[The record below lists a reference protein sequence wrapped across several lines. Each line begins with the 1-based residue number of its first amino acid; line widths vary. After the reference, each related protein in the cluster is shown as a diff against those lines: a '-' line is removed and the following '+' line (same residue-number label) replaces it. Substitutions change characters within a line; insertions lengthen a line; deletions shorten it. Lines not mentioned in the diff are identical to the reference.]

1 MISKELFI
9 KFLSQY
15 QRFDQAYERID
26 EALMGKKYHSNLYD
40 SDWYDAVG
48 NMLDLFLESHFTDN
62 GQDLI
67 NAYLFEDCREFW
79 VNKDKTLFEDEKEE
93 YYEFNSL
100 EELYDVMLKFKND
113 YFLNV

>member
-1 MISKELFI
+1 MITKELFK
-9 KFLSQY
+9 KFISNY
-15 QRFDQAYERID
+15 NTFDKGIRRID
-26 EALMGKKYHSNLYD
+26 EAISGPHNYCALFEV
-40 SDWYDAVG
+40 DWCDAVSR
-48 NMLDLFLESHFTDN
+48 MLDCFLESHFTDD

-79 VNKDKTLFEDEKEE
+79 INKDKTLFEDEKEE
-93 YYEFNSL
+93 HYEFNSF

>member
-15 QRFDQAYERID
+15 QRFNIAFERIE
-26 EALMGKKYHSNLYD
+26 EALMGKKYSSNLYE

-48 NMLDLFLESHFTDN
+48 YMLDIFLQSHFTEY
-62 GQDLI
+62 GCDLVH
-67 NAYLFEDCREFW
+67 AYLWEDCKEFW
-79 VNKDKTLFEDEKEE
+79 INKDKTLFEDSKEE
-93 YYEFNSL
+93 HYTFNTL
-100 EELYDVMLKFKND
+100 EELYDVMLKFKNE